1 MGCTGTDSAR
11 SLPEARA
18 GEQAAEDALETQ
30 EQSLLQE
37 LKSSTRAKVF
47 NAENAEGRG
56 GTQREAK
63 GDRAGGAWT
72 LNVAIVASL

>member
-1 MGCTGTDSAR
+1 MSPL
-11 SLPEARA
+11 LPCGGRYFGEPRA
-18 GEQAAEDALETQ
+18 
-30 EQSLLQE
+30 
-37 LKSSTRAKVF
+37 KSSPRAKVFNKSKVF

-63 GDRAGGAWT
+63 GGRAGGAWT